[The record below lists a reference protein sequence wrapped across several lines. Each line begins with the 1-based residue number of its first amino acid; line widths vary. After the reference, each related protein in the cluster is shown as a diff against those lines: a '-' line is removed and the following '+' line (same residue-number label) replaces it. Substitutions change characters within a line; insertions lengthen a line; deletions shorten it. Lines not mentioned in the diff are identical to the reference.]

1 MARFLSQ
8 AWIDDISAAAAGMEL
23 PTDASIVVGQLV
35 TGTPDGDTCYRFAFV
50 DGGLNV
56 ALAPIDD
63 ADIVLI
69 QDYPTAVA
77 IAKGELAAQEA
88 VADGRLK
95 LRGDVGALV
104 RNGPAIAATAAV
116 FAKVRDRTTF

>member
-8 AWIDDISAAAAGMEL
+8 EWIDDITAAAAGVEL
-23 PTDASIVVGQLV
+23 PAEASIVVGQLV
-35 TGTPDGDTCYRFAFV
+35 TDAPDGDVSYRFGFT
-50 DGGLNV
+50 DGHLDV
-56 ALAPIDD
+56 KLAPVDD

-69 QDYPTAVA
+69 QDYATAVA
-77 IAKGELAAQEA
+77 IARGELAAQEA

-104 RNGPAIAATAAV
+104 RNGPAVAATAAI
-116 FAKVRDRTTF
+116 FARVRDRTTF